1 MTNIDKHPAGA
12 FSWVELA
19 TTDQSG
25 AKSFYTSL
33 FGWSVTEFPMGP
45 QDVYTIFRLQDRDA
59 AAGYTMRPEERAQ
72 GIPSHWNLYVT
83 VDNADHAASKA
94 AELGGKVLQPAFD
107 VMDAGRMAVVQDPT
121 GAVFMVWQANKST
134 GIKITGVDGTFCWA
148 DLSTPDPEVAAKFYS
163 GLFGWTMMK
172 GEKDDYLHIKNGEDF
187 IGGIPPAAHRK
198 PGVPP
203 HWLVYFYVSD
213 VEGTATKAK
222 ELGATIYMPPRA
234 MENVGTISILADPQG
249 AVFAIFKSARK

>member
-12 FSWVELA
+12 FSWIELA

-25 AKSFYTSL
+25 AKNFYTSL
-33 FGWSVTEFPMGP
+33 FGWSVTEFPIGP
-45 QDVYTIFRLQDRDA
+45 QDVYTIFRQQDREA
-59 AAGYTMRPEERAQ
+59 AAGYTMRPDERAQ

-83 VDNADHAASKA
+83 VDNADQAASKA

-121 GAVFMVWQANKST
+121 GAVLMVWQAKKST
-134 GIKITGVDGTFCWA
+134 GIRINGVDGTFCWA

-163 GLFGWTMMK
+163 SLFGWTTMK
-172 GEKDDYLHIKNGEDF
+172 GEKDGYIHIKNGEDF

-213 VEGTATKAK
+213 VEGTAAKAK
-222 ELGATIYMPPRA
+222 ELGATVYMPPRA